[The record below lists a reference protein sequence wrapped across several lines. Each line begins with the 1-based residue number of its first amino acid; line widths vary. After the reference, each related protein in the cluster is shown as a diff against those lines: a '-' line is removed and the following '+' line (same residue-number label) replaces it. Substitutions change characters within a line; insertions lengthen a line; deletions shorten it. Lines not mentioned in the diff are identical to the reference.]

1 MSRLSQ
7 SILLLALFLPLSAQ
21 AAIEPVT
28 ADSKIT
34 AVTVYAGRAKVTRAA
49 TVHVAAG
56 AQVVTFEGLPAI
68 IFPDSLRA
76 EGTAVA
82 DVKFGAVTHKQV
94 MSAQLTS
101 QREKELTTQL
111 ESLRD
116 QMAAVEAEKQAV
128 QARQNF
134 LANLGQQAQLRSGEE
149 IAQIDL
155 KPDQWTGAADAI
167 YSGVSGSLK
176 AINLL
181 DIKLRELKRE
191 AQKTQ
196 GELNLMRTD
205 QRSTFTVSLPLE
217 ASAATDLKLELS
229 YQIPNATWTPLYD
242 ARLTTEG
249 KGDLKLIQFGAV
261 SQQTG
266 EDWTDVKLSLSTA
279 QPQRGASL
287 PDLTPM
293 WVDAYEG
300 GGISFGTAQK
310 SGAANFRAMSS
321 NMAPTAQAEGL
332 AMDSMMEMGGAAPA
346 APPAPKEATFA
357 VAEINSGGYVTEYN
371 IPGPATVLADG
382 TETKLMV
389 GAFETKNKL
398 EIHIKPQMSTDAYL
412 VSKMWLQGDSPILPG
427 QVNLFRDGA
436 FVGQSSIKLLRPD
449 EEYGLYFGIDDQV
462 SVKRKTLKDERQE
475 QGVISRDSVLV
486 RQYVT
491 EVQNLHKTP
500 VDVVVKETVPVPR
513 NEKLKLEIQKDAT
526 TPGYTENTANIK
538 GMLQWAFT
546 MPPKEKKD
554 VKLGWALSWPKDF
567 NLSGLQ

>member
-1 MSRLSQ
+1 
-7 SILLLALFLPLSAQ
+7 
-21 AAIEPVT
+21 
-28 ADSKIT
+28 
-34 AVTVYAGRAKVTRAA
+34 
-49 TVHVAAG
+49 
-56 AQVVTFEGLPAI
+56 
-68 IFPDSLRA
+68 
-76 EGTAVA
+76 
-82 DVKFGAVTHKQV
+82 
-94 MSAQLTS
+94 
-101 QREKELTTQL
+101 
-111 ESLRD
+111 
-116 QMAAVEAEKQAV
+116 
-128 QARQNF
+128 
-134 LANLGQQAQLRSGEE
+134 
-149 IAQIDL
+149 
-155 KPDQWTGAADAI
+155 
-167 YSGVSGSLK
+167 
-176 AINLL
+176 
-181 DIKLRELKRE
+181 
-191 AQKTQ
+191 
-196 GELNLMRTD
+196 
-205 QRSTFTVSLPLE
+205 
-217 ASAATDLKLELS
+217 
-229 YQIPNATWTPLYD
+229 
-242 ARLTTEG
+242 
-249 KGDLKLIQFGAV
+249 
-261 SQQTG
+261 
-266 EDWTDVKLSLSTA
+266 
-279 QPQRGASL
+279 
-287 PDLTPM
+287 
-293 WVDAYEG
+293 
-300 GGISFGTAQK
+300 
-310 SGAANFRAMSS
+310 MSS

-436 FVGQSSIKLLRPD
+436 FVGQSTIKLLRPD

-554 VKLGWALSWPKDF
+554 VKLGWTLSWPKDF